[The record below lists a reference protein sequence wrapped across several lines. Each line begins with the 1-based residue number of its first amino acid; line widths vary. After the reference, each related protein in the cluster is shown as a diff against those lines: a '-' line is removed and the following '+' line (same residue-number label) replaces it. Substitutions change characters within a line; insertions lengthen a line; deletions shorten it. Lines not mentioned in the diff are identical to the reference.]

1 MIDSRVKMK
10 QFATLLRI
18 PRAHHKYINHYG
30 AYDFIQK
37 CEEIIRDNDTRRL
50 RQERLDERAA
60 KRQAIS
66 IDRVIRNQRG

>member
-1 MIDSRVKMK
+1 MK